1 MLFLRFITNVKRKT
15 KLSERLVVLFSFYYS
30 GIKYYGHIL
39 YILGQSTKNKIN
51 TRQFYFKY

>member
-30 GIKYYGHIL
+30 GIKYYEHIL
-39 YILGQSTKNKIN
+39 YILGQSTKKQNQYSSIL
-51 TRQFYFKY
+51 F

>member
-30 GIKYYGHIL
+30 GIKYYGHIINKKTKS
-39 YILGQSTKNKIN
+39 ILVNSILN
-51 TRQFYFKY
+51 TD